1 VKRVLLS
8 RLLLLLVTVAALA
21 HAQSVNGA
29 GAQLA
34 GTVVDFFGQFGNAID
49 RMVVE
54 DGSLFL
60 GTANSWLDD
69 FGPVAL
75 FFLIFHFF
83 RGGVHRRAWLLEYAF
98 GFLTAKFLLTYY
110 STPTALLGGSSVS
123 HFFLDAFKGLANQ
136 VDVSRLE
143 PIFQTMANIL
153 GGIEPPSIFNPLKL
167 MTYAEVL
174 VWCTVLEVIIWVVT
188 LAGLLGTGIGATIGS
203 LFIPWFV
210 FPSTRFLTMR
220 WLNFMLLTSA
230 YRLVGA
236 LYVRIFSDVLLFW
249 YSNVIGSDFHLAR
262 FLALMVPTFV
272 IAIVMFILVLF
283 IFHWTHDLFSGTLSA
298 ALGSTGAVRAA
309 AFFFMSR

>member
-8 RLLLLLVTVAALA
+8 RLLLLLFTVAALA
-21 HAQSVNGA
+21 HAQSVSGA

-49 RMVVE
+49 RMVVD

-60 GTANSWLDD
+60 ATANSWLDD

-110 STPTALLGGSSVS
+110 STPTAFLGGSSVS

-136 VDVSRLE
+136 VDISRLE
-143 PIFQTMANIL
+143 TIFQTMANIL
-153 GGIEPPSIFNPLKL
+153 GGVEPPSILNPLKL
-167 MTYAEVL
+167 MTYVEVL
-174 VWCTVLEVIIWVVT
+174 VQCTILQVIIWVVT

-249 YSNVIGSDFHLAR
+249 YSNVIGSDFHLAH

-298 ALGSTGAVRAA
+298 ALGSTSAVRTA
-309 AFFFMSR
+309 AFFFMPR

>member
-1 VKRVLLS
+1 VKRGFLY
-8 RLLLLLVTVAALA
+8 RLLLLFAVPAFA

-34 GTVVDFFGQFGNAID
+34 GSVVDLFGQFGTAID
-49 RMVVE
+49 NMVVD

-60 GTANSWLDD
+60 STANSWLDD

-110 STPTALLGGSSVS
+110 ATSTAFLGGTSVS

-136 VDVSRLE
+136 VDISRLE
-143 PIFQTMANIL
+143 TIFQAMANIL

-167 MTYAEVL
+167 MTYFEVL
-174 VWCTVLEVIIWVVT
+174 VQSTILQVIVWVVT

-236 LYVRIFSDVLLFW
+236 LYVRIFADVILFW
-249 YSNVIGSDFHLAR
+249 FNNVIGADFHLAR
-262 FLALMVPTFV
+262 FLALLVPTLV
-272 IAIVMFILVLF
+272 ISVVMLVLVLF

-309 AFFFMSR
+309 AFFFIPR